1 MSDAAE
7 VIEVTGRSIVE
18 LGPDRIA
25 LLAPTVRLD
34 EGEILSER
42 GYPCWNPPCR
52 RTVVTLTI
60 NGVDFVG
67 RGGLTPL
74 IFFFFVDPWRIFNLM
89 EQELFL
95 VILILCAISL
105 INAVMTWSKRFEAY
119 ERYLSLKY
127 RIKNRIIYPA
137 MFRDRA

>member
-1 MSDAAE
+1 M
-7 VIEVTGRSIVE
+7 
-18 LGPDRIA
+18 
-25 LLAPTVRLD
+25 
-34 EGEILSER
+34 
-42 GYPCWNPPCR
+42 
-52 RTVVTLTI
+52 TLTI